1 MKIYNDIVKK
11 NTENIIF
18 FFYPGRTKRLEII
31 DDISTEFFYSF
42 IEAKE
47 TIENVKLIEVENT
60 QNNLQRLMKF
70 YDRIIFKICRIQS
83 NSEKFCEKKY
93 KDLLDPKNILI
104 FTNFALGLSALP
116 FLMKNIFRKRN
127 DIFVINSG
135 LFSFRK
141 ANSIQKLL
149 RSIYLRLL
157 FNLISKMIFTSKT
170 EYLFAVDM
178 FPKYENK
185 FVLNEFCPDFR
196 FWNKDAASIT
206 KEKVDILFIGND
218 EGRYFELLEPLAE
231 ALSELKFTFIT
242 NNKEVNLSELPEYLD
257 EVVTVADLAKVFAE
271 AIGAGSGPSGTT
283 STWDYH
289 VQAVIGDVVGDDNKE
304 RAAIWKNGNATILKT
319 PMDNK
324 SWASS
329 FATGIA
335 IHGNDIYVSG
345 NYLWNENDWY
355 RACYWKNGQFQTLD
369 KNSEANGIAVKN
381 GVPITVGHT
390 YKNGKKAVKW
400 VGKTKKNKA
409 NGRAR

>member
-178 FPKYENK
+178 FP
-185 FVLNEFCPDFR
+185 DFR

-242 NNKEVNLSELPEYLD
+242 NNKEVNRIKLPNVRTISANWSGNNLSDLELLKIYRNSR
-257 EVVTVADLAKVFAE
+257 
-271 AIGAGSGPSGTT
+271 I
-283 STWDYH
+283 
-289 VQAVIGDVVGDDNKE
+289 
-304 RAAIWKNGNATILKT
+304 TILPIRNKLVASGQSVALQSMCNKT
-319 PMDNK
+319 PVMITNTIGFWNK
-324 SWASS
+324 SLFKNEENIIFVEENSLESWVSQLRKYYNNNIVLS
-329 FATGIA
+329 DIA
-335 IHGNDIYVSG
+335 
-345 NYLWNENDWY
+345 E
-355 RACYWKNGQFQTLD
+355 
-369 KNSEANGIAVKN
+369 EAY
-381 GVPITVGHT
+381 ITVLNN
-390 YKNGKKAVKW
+390 Y
-400 VGKTKKNKA
+400 TKDKFDTEFLKLLS
-409 NGRAR
+409 

>member
-1 MKIYNDIVKK
+1 MKK

-18 FFYPGRTKRLEII
+18 FFYPGRAKRLEIM

-47 TIENVKLIEVENT
+47 SIENVKLIEVENT

-93 KDLLDPKNILI
+93 KDLLNPKNILI

-116 FLMKNIFRKRN
+116 FLMKDIFRKRN

-149 RSIYLRLL
+149 RSIYLRFL

-196 FWNKDAASIT
+196 FWNKDANSIP

-231 ALSELKFTFIT
+231 ELSELKFTFIT
-242 NNKEVNLSELPEYLD
+242 NNKEVNRIKLPNVRTISANWSGNNLSDLELLKIYRNSR
-257 EVVTVADLAKVFAE
+257 
-271 AIGAGSGPSGTT
+271 I
-283 STWDYH
+283 
-289 VQAVIGDVVGDDNKE
+289 
-304 RAAIWKNGNATILKT
+304 TILPIRNKLVASGQSVALQSMCNKT
-319 PMDNK
+319 PVMITNTIGFWNK
-324 SWASS
+324 SLFKNEENIIFVEENSLESWVSQLRKYYNNKIVLS
-329 FATGIA
+329 DIA
-335 IHGNDIYVSG
+335 
-345 NYLWNENDWY
+345 E
-355 RACYWKNGQFQTLD
+355 
-369 KNSEANGIAVKN
+369 EAY
-381 GVPITVGHT
+381 ITVLNN
-390 YKNGKKAVKW
+390 Y
-400 VGKTKKNKA
+400 TKDKFDTEFLKLLS
-409 NGRAR
+409 

>member
-1 MKIYNDIVKK
+1 MKK
-11 NTENIIF
+11 NTKNIIF
-18 FFYPGRTKRLEII
+18 FFYPGRAKRLEII

-47 TIENVKLIEVENT
+47 SIENVKLIEVENT

-93 KDLLDPKNILI
+93 KNLLDPKNILI

-149 RSIYLRLL
+149 RSIYLRFL

-178 FPKYENK
+178 FPKYDNK

-196 FWNKDAASIT
+196 FWNKDTASIP

-242 NNKEVNLSELPEYLD
+242 NNKEVNRINLPNVRTISANWSGNNLSDLELLKIYRNSRITILPIRNKLVASGQSVALQSMCNKTPVMITNTIGFWNKSLFKNKENIIFVKDNSLESWVSELRKYYNNKIVLSD
-257 EVVTVADLAKVFAE
+257 IAE
-271 AIGAGSGPSGTT
+271 GA
-283 STWDYH
+283 Y
-289 VQAVIGDVVGDDNKE
+289 
-304 RAAIWKNGNATILKT
+304 
-319 PMDNK
+319 
-324 SWASS
+324 
-329 FATGIA
+329 
-335 IHGNDIYVSG
+335 
-345 NYLWNENDWY
+345 
-355 RACYWKNGQFQTLD
+355 
-369 KNSEANGIAVKN
+369 
-381 GVPITVGHT
+381 ITVLNN
-390 YKNGKKAVKW
+390 Y
-400 VGKTKKNKA
+400 TKDKFDTEFLK
-409 NGRAR
+409 